1 MKFAHIADTHIRNL
15 KYHEEYR
22 TVFNKIYDHLRQ
34 EKVDYIIHCGDIC
47 HTKTQISPEFVQMCS
62 DFFKSLADIAPTYII
77 LGNHDGNLRN
87 LNRQDSLSPVAHTLN
102 HHNLHLL
109 KNSGEVVLN
118 DDFSLNVLSVFDDD
132 NWVAPSSKERTNIA
146 LYHGSI
152 SGCMTDSDWIMEVG
166 ENDID
171 IFNDFDYA
179 MLGDIHKTN
188 QALDDEGR
196 IRYAGSTVQQN
207 FGETNDKGFLV
218 WDIENKDNFD
228 VRHISVPNPKPFI
241 SLVLTK
247 EGKVPKTTIPKN
259 ARLRLIVE
267 SSISSTALKK
277 ATDVAK
283 KMFKPESVSVVNK
296 ATFKNNVNIEDNFKK
311 ENLRDPAVQEKLI
324 QEYLEDYSPSDQLK
338 KEIAELNKRYSS
350 SQDEEE
356 TSRSLDF
363 NIVKLEWDNLFN
375 YGEGNSIDFTDFN
388 GIVGIFGKNFS
399 GKSSIIDTL
408 LFTIFNSISKNSR
421 KNLNIINNDKTEG
434 WGKVEI
440 RQGNKVF
447 KIHRKSSKYLKK
459 LKGETTV
466 EAKTTVDFTCFDIGT
481 GEEKSLN
488 GLTRADTDRNIS
500 RHFGTLDDFLL
511 TSMSSQ
517 LGALSFIEEGSTK
530 RKEILAKFLDLN
542 IFDKRFK
549 EAKEDVAE
557 LKANIK
563 FLEKTNYEKELKVL
577 EKDLSENEIA
587 TKEKTTD
594 CNSLREDIE
603 RVKEEISQLQVNI
616 DSVPTEVIDIRQ
628 VRKTIKSKE
637 GDVSSYESK
646 SQKLIQE
653 IEQNKDKVA
662 KANKFIETFSVKSLE
677 DKMKQHDE
685 LSTQLVLLKGET
697 KNRKEEL
704 WSLKE
709 KVNLLSEVPCGSE
722 FSHCKFIRGAYD
734 AKDKVDLVELA
745 LKNSEKEQEEVT
757 NKVNEIDFAKIKS
770 DKEKFDVFVS
780 EVKRIESSISS
791 SEIMIE
797 SLRSKKELAQ
807 VELKELRKQEEVY
820 NTNKE
825 AIEDLDAIITEKK
838 EKQRELSI
846 FEERAKK
853 CEESLLSLH
862 KSHGYFEQ
870 KIENLTSEKQR
881 FSKLQNEYEAHDLYM
896 KCMHPNGIAYNIIK
910 KSLPVINGEI
920 SNILANIVDFQV
932 YFETDDNRL
941 DIYIQQPDRDASPL
955 EMASGAEKT
964 VAAMAIRLAFTN
976 ISSLPK
982 SQLFILDEPGTA
994 LDAERMEGFIR
1005 ILEITKATFKTVMLI
1020 SHLDSLKDSA
1030 DSILTIEKKDGYA
1043 NVSA

>member
-1 MKFAHIADTHIRNL
+1 M
-15 KYHEEYR
+15 
-22 TVFNKIYDHLRQ
+22 
-34 EKVDYIIHCGDIC
+34 
-47 HTKTQISPEFVQMCS
+47 
-62 DFFKSLADIAPTYII
+62 
-77 LGNHDGNLRN
+77 
-87 LNRQDSLSPVAHTLN
+87 
-102 HHNLHLL
+102 
-109 KNSGEVVLN
+109 
-118 DDFSLNVLSVFDDD
+118 
-132 NWVAPSSKERTNIA
+132 
-146 LYHGSI
+146 
-152 SGCMTDSDWIMEVG
+152 
-166 ENDID
+166 
-171 IFNDFDYA
+171 
-179 MLGDIHKTN
+179 
-188 QALDDEGR
+188 
-196 IRYAGSTVQQN
+196 
-207 FGETNDKGFLV
+207 
-218 WDIENKDNFD
+218 
-228 VRHISVPNPKPFI
+228 
-241 SLVLTK
+241 
-247 EGKVPKTTIPKN
+247 
-259 ARLRLIVE
+259 
-267 SSISSTALKK
+267 
-277 ATDVAK
+277 
-283 KMFKPESVSVVNK
+283 
-296 ATFKNNVNIEDNFKK
+296 
-311 ENLRDPAVQEKLI
+311 
-324 QEYLEDYSPSDQLK
+324 
-338 KEIAELNKRYSS
+338 
-350 SQDEEE
+350 
-356 TSRSLDF
+356 
-363 NIVKLEWDNLFN
+363 
-375 YGEGNSIDFTDFN
+375 
-388 GIVGIFGKNFS
+388 
-399 GKSSIIDTL
+399 
-408 LFTIFNSISKNSR
+408 
-421 KNLNIINNDKTEG
+421 
-434 WGKVEI
+434 
-440 RQGNKVF
+440 
-447 KIHRKSSKYLKK
+447 
-459 LKGETTV
+459 
-466 EAKTTVDFTCFDIGT
+466 
-481 GEEKSLN
+481 
-488 GLTRADTDRNIS
+488 
-500 RHFGTLDDFLL
+500 L

>member
-500 RHFGTLDDFLL
+500 KHFGTLDDFLL

-549 EAKEDVAE
+549 EAKDDVAE

-628 VRKTIKSKE
+628 VRKAIKSKE

-677 DKMKQHDE
+677 DKMRQHDE

-709 KVNLLSEVPCGSE
+709 KVSLLSEVPCGSE

-734 AKDKVDLVELA
+734 AKDKIDLVELA

-770 DKEKFDVFVS
+770 DKEKFDTFVS

-1005 ILEITKATFKTVMLI
+1005 ILEITKSTFKTVMLI